1 MTPPPHTLS
10 MVPNNKDPDHIRLF
24 SPKLTFLSSKP
35 FPKSRMAA
43 LLGPKGVEWWG
54 MEMSTAPGNTQP
66 SRLVPCYE
74 NQNQFHW
81 ELASLAAGQKP
92 GCGGESAPKA
102 ALLSLRGAYSP
113 QCHISLPPC
122 HLTSEQQ
129 IRNTYQRRQQRLLPR
144 KGGKTTATWK
154 IDIYPASKFYLLWE
168 KNNGGGGQMRIQIF
182 SHNACVPR
190 KLCEGQGPGPR
201 AWARQRDIPFENT
214 LLSLGEGTF
223 SQLLRHHQ
231 SITACISH

>member
-43 LLGPKGVEWWG
+43 LPGPKGVEWWG

-113 QCHISLPPC
+113 QCHISLPPR

-168 KNNGGGGQMRIQIF
+168 KNNGGGGEGRWEFRFFPTMPVSPESYVRGRAQAPGLGQDSETFLLKIHFFALEKEHSASF
-182 SHNACVPR
+182 SDTTN
-190 KLCEGQGPGPR
+190 L
-201 AWARQRDIPFENT
+201 
-214 LLSLGEGTF
+214 
-223 SQLLRHHQ
+223 
-231 SITACISH
+231 